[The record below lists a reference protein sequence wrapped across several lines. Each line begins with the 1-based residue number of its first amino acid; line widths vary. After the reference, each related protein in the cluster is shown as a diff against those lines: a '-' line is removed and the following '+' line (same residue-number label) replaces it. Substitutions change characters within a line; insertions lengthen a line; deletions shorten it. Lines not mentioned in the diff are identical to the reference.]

1 MQDNQYTFICAYLSP
16 IGLPLSDRVTI
27 EALFSLEYSE

>member
-1 MQDNQYTFICAYLSP
+1 MQGNNILCAYLSP
-16 IGLPLSDRVTI
+16 IGLPLDRVTI